1 MAALTEKCQEIFVA
15 VILAFDASEAV
26 VRVATIQIPVNDR
39 LQIRLPETVLPGE
52 MIVID
57 LDKSFKNSSTQR

>member
-1 MAALTEKCQEIFVA
+1 MA

-26 VRVATIQIPVNDR
+26 ALVAAIRIPVNDR